1 VKKSK
6 DSNIKFLTQ
15 NEMMRL
21 VPVIKN
27 RRDRVIFSVAYHHGL
42 RISEIGLLQ
51 RAGVDFNRG
60 GSTSTD
66 LWRLNN
72 LVWADPSEHERVSA
86 P

>member
-27 RRDRVIFSVAYHHGL
+27 RRDRVIFSVAHHHGL

-51 RAGVDFNRG
+51 RAGVDFKQG
-60 GSTSTD
+60 PIHVY
-66 LWRLNN
+66 RLM
-72 LVWADPSEHERVSA
+72 ASQ
-86 P
+86 